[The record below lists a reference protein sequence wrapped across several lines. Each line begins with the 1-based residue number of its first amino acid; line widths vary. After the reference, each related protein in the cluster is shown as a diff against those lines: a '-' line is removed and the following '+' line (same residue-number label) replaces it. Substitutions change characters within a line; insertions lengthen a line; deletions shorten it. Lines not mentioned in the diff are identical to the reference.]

1 MSDYIVNRY
10 SAWFA
15 NQYPIE
21 SLQPNKCI
29 YNRTNYRD
37 LVIWPELDRTSSNQ
51 SMYTDSR
58 IFETRF
64 SSWISNKR
72 LILATS
78 ISQMQNL
85 HCHMY
90 RYTSWLNL
98 LKKPV
103 NFALSIL
110 NRLFKYTLYYIF
122 RFVSNTSAT
131 WSWYSTLVSILIKL
145 QNVSCNMHNNIFIK
159 AAC

>member
-64 SSWISNKR
+64 SLWISNKR
-72 LILATS
+72 ITFATS

-85 HCHMY
+85 HYHMC
-90 RYTSWLNL
+90 RYTNWLNL
-98 LKKPV
+98 QKKKKKKPA
-103 NFALSIL
+103 NFALSIP
-110 NRLFKYTLYYIF
+110 NRLFKYFWNPREIIFMLYYICF
-122 RFVSNTSAT
+122 
-131 WSWYSTLVSILIKL
+131 KL
-145 QNVSCNMHNNIFIK
+145 HQHDHN
-159 AAC
+159 ARLSYQY